1 MKGIRLSPQAIAAQL
16 ALRKVPSPFGHPSY
30 GRGGRQSNA
39 GITAAVFGNT
49 GFIGKYVMGELGTRG
64 CKVYAPYRGCELEGR
79 HLKTSFDLGNV
90 RCLFMFAFTCI
101 IAYTLHIDMFLLA
114 GANGIQRP

>member
-1 MKGIRLSPQAIAAQL
+1 MKGIRLSPQAIASQL

-49 GFIGKYVMGELGTRG
+49 GFIGKYVMGELG
-64 CKVYAPYRGCELEGR
+64 AF
-79 HLKTSFDLGNV
+79 HLAVFDLWYTFGI
-90 RCLFMFAFTCI
+90 FSYPIFI
-101 IAYTLHIDMFLLA
+101 IAFVIRMYRYSRMQGLCPLQRLR
-114 GANGIQRP
+114 NGRPSLEDFI

>member
-49 GFIGKYVMGELGTRG
+49 GFMGRYVMGELG
-64 CKVYAPYRGCELEGR
+64 K
-79 HLKTSFDLGNV
+79 
-90 RCLFMFAFTCI
+90 
-101 IAYTLHIDMFLLA
+101 
-114 GANGIQRP
+114 

>member
-1 MKGIRLSPQAIAAQL
+1 MKGLRLSPKAIAAQL

-49 GFIGKYVMGELGTRG
+49 GFIGKYVMGELG
-64 CKVYAPYRGCELEGR
+64 KSVL
-79 HLKTSFDLGNV
+79 
-90 RCLFMFAFTCI
+90 LFKICFTCWFKCH
-101 IAYTLHIDMFLLA
+101 TKEGMNCL
-114 GANGIQRP
+114 